1 MKGIFKIFL
10 FAFWLF
16 IGLPSIS
23 IAQCVVCRSAVEN
36 GAKEGEDGLAKGI
49 NNGILYLMAI
59 PYVLIGATGYII
71 YKNHKKKSSA
81 EE

>member
-1 MKGIFKIFL
+1 MFKSFNIIIL
-10 FAFWLF
+10 S
-16 IGLPSIS
+16 IGLLIGLSSVS

>member
-1 MKGIFKIFL
+1 MNRYIKIFIL
-10 FAFWLF
+10 LSWLF
-16 IGLPSIS
+16 ISLPGSS
-23 IAQCVVCRSAVEN
+23 FAQCVVCRSAVEN

-81 EE
+81 GE